1 MEQNMIFCFTGT
13 GNSLKVAKD
22 IADSLPNCSVR
33 PMRSKDADADIS
45 ACKRVGF
52 VFPVYWLGLPL
63 QVKAFIAKI
72 KIPRNFDGYF
82 FCIGTFSLAPGNTV
96 RQVNALLGQRKQEL
110 KYAAYVKMAD
120 NAITFYDPKPN
131 PDKLVNTYKR
141 SMAEIIPRIAS
152 LHTKRT
158 GGELRLLKAFYN
170 ILIPKMRGRD
180 AGFRVSP
187 NCTQCGMC
195 AKLCPANN
203 IGMKDGTPV
212 FRHGCEQCMAC
223 IQLCPQ
229 RAIDYKGKTAR
240 RQRYKHPD
248 ISLKELCDFHT

>member
-22 IADSLPNCSVR
+22 IAAALPNCSIR
-33 PMRSKDADADIS
+33 HMRGENSGIDIS
-45 ACKRVGF
+45 KCKRVGF
-52 VFPVYWLGLPL
+52 VFPVYFLGLPL
-63 QVKAFIAKI
+63 QVKEFIAQMN
-72 KIPRNFDGYF
+72 IPRTYDGYF
-82 FCIGTFSLAPGNTV
+82 FCIGTYANARGNAT
-96 RQVNALLGQRKQEL
+96 RQVNALLRQHNKEAR
-110 KYAAYVKMAD
+110 YAAYIKMGD
-120 NAITFYDPKPN
+120 NAIAFYGSRPN
-131 PDKLVNTYKR
+131 LDRLASSYKR
-141 SMAEIIPRIAS
+141 DMAKVLPSVAS
-152 LHTKRT
+152 LRVKRP
-158 GGELRLLKAFYN
+158 GGELGLAKAYYSAQ
-170 ILIPKMRGRD
+170 IPKMRGRD

-212 FRHGCEQCMAC
+212 FRHQCEQCMAC

-229 RAIDYKGKTAR
+229 RAIDYKEKTAR

-248 ISLKELCDFHT
+248 ISLQELCDFHA